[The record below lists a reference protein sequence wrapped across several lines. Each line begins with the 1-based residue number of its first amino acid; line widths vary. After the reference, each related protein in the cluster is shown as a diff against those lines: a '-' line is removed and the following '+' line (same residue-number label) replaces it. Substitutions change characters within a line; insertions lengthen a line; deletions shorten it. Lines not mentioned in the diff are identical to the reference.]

1 VFLVDN
7 YTKSVRVK
15 YIASREAIM
24 VYIQLYIRM
33 VTDLSIKSAVEKNV
47 FWPRLA
53 NACSI
58 KLFNLT
64 PGFEVAS
71 ALTPGHSELTAA
83 GTVDPPRAQEWCGAA
98 HCAEHRD
105 LPQQGDGRVN

>member
-1 VFLVDN
+1 
-7 YTKSVRVK
+7 
-15 YIASREAIM
+15 M
-24 VYIQLYIRM
+24 
-33 VTDLSIKSAVEKNV
+33 TDLAIKSAVEKSV

-64 PGFEVAS
+64 PGIVVAP
-71 ALTPGHSELTAA
+71 ALTPGRSELTA
-83 GTVDPPRAQEWCGAA
+83 GTADPPRPEEWCGGA